1 MFRFRIFCCA
11 LFCVANLGLMAQTAR
26 ALLHH
31 DKPFY
36 ATGETLW
43 FKLYLPPQAMD
54 SAVCVHAVL
63 QQEDGVVV
71 ADQFLRN
78 QKGGACWGK
87 FDLPLTLKSG
97 TYYLTCAASKPT
109 FDAEVLA
116 QTPLAI
122 INDLSP
128 DPTVMLLPKNAARV
142 LEGGFD
148 LQVNVSP
155 IHTDAKTNS
164 FQVAVTDAQGR
175 PVAANLSVSI
185 FDAALLGNNRPPV
198 SWGLPVA
205 TATKWLSTMH
215 RTGTIQMRGTG
226 DQAPFEKIELPL
238 LCGYDLS
245 DRRFLFTKSD
255 PNGRFALE
263 LPDYGGE
270 HAIQIMHPDGNDIAV
285 TWDWPNIPP
294 STAEE
299 STTALNPASP
309 SEVQTY
315 LDLSRKRKLIGQY
328 FTQPAATTAPIA
340 PTKNTRTKNK
350 EENWPTRRFF
360 EVSHYQAF
368 ADMATFFNEVSL
380 LVKFA
385 QEGGQFK
392 ASFYDPEQHRSLD
405 HPLFIVDGKATFD
418 ADFVG
423 RLNPAIVANVELLYG
438 YKPLKKH
445 YPAVGGAGVI
455 RIKTHLG
462 NLQLPESSQQD
473 IFPLQGIS
481 APTDFTLSKPSPNS
495 PLFSPLLYW
504 LPQLDTDAQGKAAFN
519 TQRTDDHSPFA
530 VWVVVQSADGR
541 RGVGIYDFRF

>member
-1 MFRFRIFCCA
+1 MIRFRVFCCA
-11 LFCVANLGLMAQTAR
+11 LFCVANFGLMAQTAR

-43 FKLYLPPQAMD
+43 FKLYLPPQAMGND
-54 SAVCVHAVL
+54 VCVHGVL

-78 QKGGACWGK
+78 HKGNACWGK

-97 TYYLTCAASKPT
+97 TYYLTCTASKPT
-109 FDAEVLA
+109 FEAEVLA

-122 INDLSP
+122 FNDLAP
-128 DPTVMLLPKNAARV
+128 DPTAAPLSQTAARV
-142 LEGGFD
+142 LESGFD
-148 LQVNVSP
+148 LKVNVAP
-155 IHTDAKTNS
+155 INTDTKANG

-185 FDAALLGNNRPPV
+185 FDAALLGTNRPPLV
-198 SWGLPVA
+198 FGGPIA
-205 TATKWLSTMH
+205 DAANWLGTMY
-215 RTGTIQMRGTG
+215 RTGTVQMRGTG
-226 DQAPFEKIELPL
+226 DQAPFEKISLPL

-255 PNGRFALE
+255 PDGRFALE

-270 HAIQIMHPDGNDIAV
+270 HPIQMMHPDGNDVAV
-285 TWDWPNIPP
+285 TWDWPNLPLNTTGESATAPHP
-294 STAEE
+294 SA
-299 STTALNPASP
+299 
-309 SEVQTY
+309 Y

-328 FTQPAATTAPIA
+328 FAAPAEIATPAV
-340 PTKNTRTKNK
+340 PTKSMRTKSK
-350 EENWPTRRFF
+350 EEVWPTRRFY

-368 ADMATFFNEVSL
+368 ADLATFFNEVSL

-385 QEGGQFK
+385 EEGGQFK

-405 HPLFIVDGKATFD
+405 HPLFMVDGKATFD

-423 RLNPAIVANVELLYG
+423 RLNPAIVATVELLYG

-455 RIKTHLG
+455 RVKTHLG
-462 NLQLPESSQQD
+462 NLQLPEPAQQD

-519 TQRTDDHSPFA
+519 TQRTDDHSQFA

-541 RGVGIYDFRF
+541 RGVGIYDLRF

>member
-1 MFRFRIFCCA
+1 MIRFRVFCCA

-43 FKLYLPPQAMD
+43 FKLYLPPQAMGND
-54 SAVCVHAVL
+54 VCVHAVL
-63 QQEDGVVV
+63 QQEDGGVV

-78 QKGGACWGK
+78 QKGNSCWGK

-97 TYYLTCAASKPT
+97 VYYLSCTATNPSFDNEILVQAPLVIFNDLTPDPSAAP
-109 FDAEVLA
+109 LA
-116 QTPLAI
+116 QTALI
-122 INDLSP
+122 DL
-128 DPTVMLLPKNAARV
+128 KNNT
-142 LEGGFD
+142 D
-148 LQVNVSP
+148 LNVNISS
-155 IHTDAKTNS
+155 TGADTKTAS
-164 FQVAVTDAQGR
+164 FQIAVTDAQGR

-185 FDAALLGNNRPPV
+185 YDAALLGKNNPPIV
-198 SWGLPVA
+198 WGQPLGPTVN
-205 TATKWLSTMH
+205 WLGSMY
-215 RTGTIQMRGTG
+215 RTGTVQMRGSD
-226 DQAPFEKIELPL
+226 DQAPFEKIALPL

-255 PNGRFALE
+255 ANGKFALE
-263 LPDYGGE
+263 LPDYSGE
-270 HAIQIMHPDGNDIAV
+270 HPIQIMHPDGNDIAV

-294 STAEE
+294 NTRGE
-299 STTALNPASP
+299 STTTPLP
-309 SEVQTY
+309 SVY

-328 FTQPAATTAPIA
+328 FTQPSETTAPIA
-340 PTKNTRTKNK
+340 PAKNARTKNK
-350 EENWPTRRFF
+350 EEIWPTRRFF

-405 HPLFIVDGKATFD
+405 RPLFIVDGKATFD

-455 RIKTHLG
+455 RVKTHLG
-462 NLQLPESSQQD
+462 NLQLPEPSQQD

-481 APTDFTLSKPSPNS
+481 NPTDFALSKPSPNA

-504 LPQLDTDAQGKAAFN
+504 QPQLDTDAQGKAIFTA
-519 TQRTDDHSPFA
+519 QRTDDHSPFA

-541 RGVGIYDFRF
+541 KGVGIYDFRF